1 MTAFPQ
7 EKVARAR
14 VLVVGDIMLDRYW
27 FGEVER
33 ISPEAPVPVV
43 RVARRENRLGGAAN
57 VARNI
62 SALGGNTTLIGVVG
76 DDEAGVE
83 VEHLAAQDN
92 IATRLVTDPVLHTT
106 LKMRVLGRQQQMLR
120 IDFEEYPGQASLDQI
135 QTLFAA
141 QLPHHDVVV
150 LSDYAKGTLAHVD
163 VLIEMARAANRP
175 VLVDPKGHDY
185 QRYKGASII
194 TPNRQEMREAVG
206 YWSSE
211 ADLEMR
217 AQALRHKLAL
227 EALLVTRSEQGMTLF
242 LDDLRF
248 HVDAAAQEVF
258 DVSGAGDTVLA
269 TLALSR
275 RARMIVVT
283 GGAGFIGSNIVKGLN
298 ARGMSDILVVDDLTD
313 GDKFIN
319 LVNLNIADY
328 LHKDVFRER
337 LLKGQLSG
345 VEAVF
350 HQGAC
355 SDTTERNGQYM
366 MDNNYRVTLELF
378 EWCQQAKVPF
388 IYASSAAVYG
398 AGPSYVED
406 IQYESPLNVYGYS
419 KFLFDQ
425 VLRRRLNTLSAPVAG
440 LRYFNVYGPNEQ
452 HKGRMSSVAFHNAN
466 QYREESHVRLFGGWD
481 GYPDGG
487 QQRDFIYVD
496 DAVEVNLYFL
506 EHPEVSGV
514 FNCGTGRAQ
523 PFNDVA
529 CAVVNALRMAEGESE
544 LSLQELVDQQ
554 LIHYIDFPEDL
565 KGRYQSHT
573 QADLTQLRKAGY
585 DKPFHD
591 VYTGVTK
598 YIQHLLEQ
606 GRL

>member
-269 TLALSR
+269 TLALM
-275 RARMIVVT
+275 RAAGLSWEDAVAWANRAGGIAVGKLGTSVVT
-283 GGAGFIGSNIVKGLN
+283 VG
-298 ARGMSDILVVDDLTD
+298 
-313 GDKFIN
+313 
-319 LVNLNIADY
+319 
-328 LHKDVFRER
+328 
-337 LLKGQLSG
+337 
-345 VEAVF
+345 
-350 HQGAC
+350 
-355 SDTTERNGQYM
+355 
-366 MDNNYRVTLELF
+366 EL
-378 EWCQQAKVPF
+378 
-388 IYASSAAVYG
+388 G
-398 AGPSYVED
+398 
-406 IQYESPLNVYGYS
+406 
-419 KFLFDQ
+419 
-425 VLRRRLNTLSAPVAG
+425 
-440 LRYFNVYGPNEQ
+440 
-452 HKGRMSSVAFHNAN
+452 
-466 QYREESHVRLFGGWD
+466 
-481 GYPDGG
+481 
-487 QQRDFIYVD
+487 
-496 DAVEVNLYFL
+496 
-506 EHPEVSGV
+506 
-514 FNCGTGRAQ
+514 
-523 PFNDVA
+523 
-529 CAVVNALRMAEGESE
+529 
-544 LSLQELVDQQ
+544 
-554 LIHYIDFPEDL
+554 
-565 KGRYQSHT
+565 
-573 QADLTQLRKAGY
+573 
-585 DKPFHD
+585 
-591 VYTGVTK
+591 
-598 YIQHLLEQ
+598 
-606 GRL
+606 

>member
-1 MTAFPQ
+1 MTVFPQ
-7 EKVARAR
+7 DKVARAR

-242 LDDLRF
+242 LDDSRF

-269 TLALSR
+269 TLALM
-275 RARMIVVT
+275 RAAGLSWEDAVAWANRAGGIAVGKLGTSVVT
-283 GGAGFIGSNIVKGLN
+283 VG
-298 ARGMSDILVVDDLTD
+298 
-313 GDKFIN
+313 
-319 LVNLNIADY
+319 
-328 LHKDVFRER
+328 
-337 LLKGQLSG
+337 
-345 VEAVF
+345 
-350 HQGAC
+350 
-355 SDTTERNGQYM
+355 
-366 MDNNYRVTLELF
+366 EL
-378 EWCQQAKVPF
+378 
-388 IYASSAAVYG
+388 G
-398 AGPSYVED
+398 
-406 IQYESPLNVYGYS
+406 
-419 KFLFDQ
+419 
-425 VLRRRLNTLSAPVAG
+425 
-440 LRYFNVYGPNEQ
+440 
-452 HKGRMSSVAFHNAN
+452 
-466 QYREESHVRLFGGWD
+466 
-481 GYPDGG
+481 
-487 QQRDFIYVD
+487 
-496 DAVEVNLYFL
+496 
-506 EHPEVSGV
+506 
-514 FNCGTGRAQ
+514 
-523 PFNDVA
+523 
-529 CAVVNALRMAEGESE
+529 
-544 LSLQELVDQQ
+544 
-554 LIHYIDFPEDL
+554 
-565 KGRYQSHT
+565 
-573 QADLTQLRKAGY
+573 
-585 DKPFHD
+585 
-591 VYTGVTK
+591 
-598 YIQHLLEQ
+598 
-606 GRL
+606 